1 MTATSEVVIKFDT
14 LAAELES
21 IMSELE
27 DFVYEIVDGWYQDT
41 RIDWEGVWDRLDGIQ
56 LNDGRVLD
64 IRVVTSPV
72 QVALKNRVIRRRWQG

>member
-14 LAAELES
+14 LAAELEP

-27 DFVYEIVDGWYQDT
+27 DFIYEIVDGWYQDT